1 MGIIS
6 CGYILWVG
14 IKNDISTPKIWNNIA
29 DILQFCICHLMLF
42 SHKIKCNMEPPLCL
56 LQSSKLILQ
65 PLAKKTNLRLDNNRS
80 ETKVAS
86 PLLLSLADAFR
97 W

>member
-1 MGIIS
+1 
-6 CGYILWVG
+6 
-14 IKNDISTPKIWNNIA
+14 
-29 DILQFCICHLMLF
+29 
-42 SHKIKCNMEPPLCL
+42 MEPPLCL

-65 PLAKKTNLRLDNNRS
+65 PLAKKTNLRSDNNRS

-97 W
+97 R